1 MFPNLNAEMA
11 RKKIN
16 IKTLAELAKIPY
28 ETLKNKCSGTT
39 EFKRVEMFRIK
50 KNVFPEL
57 SIDYLFSTEE
67 NTEVK
72 GEIKRR

>member
-1 MFPNLNAEMA
+1 MFPNLSAEMA
-11 RKKIN
+11 RKKIS
-16 IKTLAELAKIPY
+16 IKALAELVGIPY
-28 ETLKNKCSGTT
+28 ETLKNKCSGAT

-67 NTEVK
+67 RGGRNQQ
-72 GEIKRR
+72 